1 MVLIFT
7 IYMSFKTLQSYSGY
21 LVKKYDFHPVRYKKG
36 RLKIFVDIPPQAS
49 ISRFSIE
56 KG

>member
-7 IYMSFKTLQSYSGY
+7 IYMSFKTLQSYSGC
-21 LVKKYDFHPVRYKKG
+21 LDKKYDFLSIRYEKR